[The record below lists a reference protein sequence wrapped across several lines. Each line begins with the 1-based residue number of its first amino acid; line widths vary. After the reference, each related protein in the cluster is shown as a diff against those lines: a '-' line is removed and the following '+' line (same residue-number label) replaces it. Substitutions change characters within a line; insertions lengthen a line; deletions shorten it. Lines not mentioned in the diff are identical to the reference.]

1 MQSLANQFYQFYF
14 ERINTIYLFSPTSSY
29 LPGFLPRIKDRSKNF
44 LSNRKGSI
52 DGFVFSRERAR
63 GGGGGLSQGKQTY
76 LTRIRTRSKL
86 VLIPP
91 LDFDLHFQ
99 YLRVN
104 IPRTGETWLPL
115 PPLLYRGAPF
125 RRCSSL
131 HGGVSVSDSFGFKS
145 LSS

>member
-1 MQSLANQFYQFYF
+1 MQSLANQFYF
-14 ERINTIYLFSPTSSY
+14 ERINIIYLFSPTSSY